1 MCGRFTLRKSAEE
14 MAAYFHTHGIP
25 TWARRYNIAP
35 EQHVLTLFESV
46 HGEREWV
53 LRRWGLVPSW
63 SKEPKVS
70 FSNINAR
77 VEYVTKSPAFRGAFK
92 NRRCLIPADGF
103 YEWSGPKGHKVA
115 TLFHLKDD
123 SLFVFAGLW
132 EHWERDAEVLD
143 TSANHHRGE
152 RHGQAHPRPHAD
164 HATGREL
171 RALAEGGR
179 AAGAGTVPRP
189 VGRSEPAAVTTE
201 DTGHHIPADP
211 FHISK
216 VTDSL

>member
-14 MAAYFHTHGIP
+14 LAAYFHTHGIP
-25 TWARRYNIAP
+25 TWSRRYNIAP
-35 EQHVLTLFESV
+35 EQHVLTLFEGE
-46 HGEREWV
+46 HGEREWA

-77 VEYVTKSPAFRGAFK
+77 VENVTKSPAFRGAFK
-92 NRRCLIPADGF
+92 HRRCLIPADRF

-123 SLFVFAGLW
+123 GLFAFAGLW

-143 TSANHHRGE
+143 TCALITTGANE
-152 RHGQAHPRPHAD
+152 VVKPVHGRMPIMLLHAD
-164 HATGREL
+164 FAPWLDSAEL
-171 RALAEGGR
+171 
-179 AAGAGTVPRP
+179 P
-189 VGRSEPAAVTTE
+189 EPFPIEKLAAVAV
-201 DTGHHIPADP
+201 G
-211 FHISK
+211 SK
-216 VTDSL
+216 VNNPRNDGPECIKPTPSA